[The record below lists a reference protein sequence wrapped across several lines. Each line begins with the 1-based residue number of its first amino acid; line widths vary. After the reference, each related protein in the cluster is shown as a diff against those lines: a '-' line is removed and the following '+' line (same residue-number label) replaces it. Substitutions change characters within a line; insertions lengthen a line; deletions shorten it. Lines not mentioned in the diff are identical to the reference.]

1 MVAQARDALLMAA
14 KAFALM
20 HSSARAA
27 AGRATRRARDEHD
40 LLLAPRAN
48 RQQC

>member
-14 KAFALM
+14 KACALM
-20 HSSARAA
+20 HSARAA

-48 RQQC
+48 RQQR